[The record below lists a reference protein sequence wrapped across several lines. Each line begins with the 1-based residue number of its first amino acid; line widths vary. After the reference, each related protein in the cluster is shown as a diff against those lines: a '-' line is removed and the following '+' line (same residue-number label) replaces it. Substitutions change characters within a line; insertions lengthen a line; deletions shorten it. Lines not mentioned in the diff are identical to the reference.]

1 LPYTSYPVRL
11 TGSVTGQTDW
21 YVGNT
26 ITVQYTYATNNTVT
40 PMTHRWD
47 NFWQTS
53 VTSSS
58 YTISSI
64 TWEAWT
70 AQHEETR
77 AEREERQRQHAR
89 YLAQQGQH
97 VPVALRGLLTE
108 DELRAWE
115 DLRQRRAEERLERE
129 RQAAMR
135 EEERQ
140 AAEVRAQALL
150 HSILTAAQKREWLE
164 HRRLTVT
171 APSGRVYRL
180 LPGWSGNVCIMDGDV
195 RRATLC
201 VHPRERV
208 PDSDCIA
215 AQMLTILH
223 DEERLL
229 QLAILHAGQFS
240 EDELEIRRRRDTVR
254 VHAPDLGGGI
264 AVFAEGA

>member
-1 LPYTSYPVRL
+1 MPYTEYPVRL
-11 TGSVTGQTDW
+11 TGSVTDQADW

-40 PMTHRWD
+40 PMTQRWD
-47 NFWQTS
+47 NFWQISTTS
-53 VTSSS
+53 AYTTAGTVTWDLWNNQ
-58 YTISSI
+58 Y
-64 TWEAWT
+64 
-70 AQHEETR
+70 EETKV
-77 AEREERQRQHAR
+77 EREERQRQHAR
-89 YLAQQGQH
+89 YLADQGQH
-97 VPVALRGLLTE
+97 IPVALRRLLTD

-115 DLRQRRAEERLERE
+115 DVRQRRAEERLERE

-135 EEERQ
+135 AEERE
-140 AAEVRAQALL
+140 AAEGRAQALL

-164 HRRLTVT
+164 HKRLTVT

-215 AQMLTILH
+215 AQVLTILH

-229 QLAILHAGQFS
+229 QLAILHGGEFS
-240 EDELEIRRRRDTVR
+240 EDELEIRRRRRTEQ

-264 AVFAEGA
+264 RVYAEGA

>member
-1 LPYTSYPVRL
+1 L
-11 TGSVTGQTDW
+11 TQ
-21 YVGNT
+21 
-26 ITVQYTYATNNTVT
+26 
-40 PMTHRWD
+40 RWD
-47 NFWQTS
+47 NFWQVT
-53 VTSSS
+53 TSSA
-58 YTISSI
+58 YTTAGTI
-64 TWEAWT
+64 TWDLWNN
-70 AQHEETR
+70 QYEETK
-77 AEREERQRQHAR
+77 AEREHRQRQHAL
-89 YLAQQGQH
+89 YLLRQGSH
-97 VPVALRGLLTE
+97 IPTALRGLLTA
-108 DELRAWE
+108 DELREWE
-115 DLRQRRAEERLERE
+115 DMRQRRAEERLERE

>member
-1 LPYTSYPVRL
+1 MPYGPYTLRL
-11 TGSVTGQTDW
+11 TGTVADQTQW

-26 ITVQYTYATNNTVT
+26 ITIQATNSATT
-40 PMTHRWD
+40 LTQPWD

-58 YTISSI
+58 YTLSAV
-64 TWEAWT
+64 TWDAWT

-97 VPVALRGLLTE
+97 VPAGLRGLLTQ

-140 AAEVRAQALL
+140 AAEARAQALL
-150 HSILTAAQKREWLE
+150 HSLLTAAQKREWLE
-164 HRRLTVT
+164 HRRLTVA

-180 LPGWSGNVCIMDGDV
+180 LPGWSGNVCIMEGDV

-201 VHPRERV
+201 VHPRVRV

-215 AQMLTILH
+215 AQLLTIMH

-229 QLAILHAGQFS
+229 QLAILHGGEFTA
-240 EDELEIRRRRDTVR
+240 DELEIRRRRETTR
-254 VHAPDLGGGI
+254 VLAPDLGGGI
-264 AVFAEGA
+264 AVFAAEGA